1 MSEPSDLRSR
11 KKLAT
16 YRALAH
22 AARELTAE
30 RGLEAVTVDDIAAA
44 ADVSPRT
51 FFNYFSSKEQAIV
64 GVEPA
69 VLEDLA
75 ASLLERPREERP
87 IEAVAAVLLER
98 MTTDAETARRWLLRA
113 ELVERYPSLLPRH
126 LAAMADIE
134 RTLVTTLAQRMDVDA
149 DHDLRPM
156 VVVSAVTALQRSTLA
171 WWNRG
176 GRTEPL
182 GDALRSAFAALATEL
197 ATP

>member
-64 GVEPA
+64 GVAPA

-75 ASLLERPREERP
+75 ASLPERPRGARP
-87 IEAVAAVLLER
+87 IAA
-98 MTTDAETARRWLLRA
+98 APAA
-113 ELVERYPSLLPRH
+113 PP
-126 LAAMADIE
+126 AAMTHHQA
-134 RTLVTTLAQRMDVDA
+134 
-149 DHDLRPM
+149 
-156 VVVSAVTALQRSTLA
+156 
-171 WWNRG
+171 
-176 GRTEPL
+176 
-182 GDALRSAFAALATEL
+182 
-197 ATP
+197 

>member
-75 ASLLERPREERP
+75 ASLLERTREERP
-87 IEAVAAVLLER
+87 IEAVDAVLLER
-98 MTTDAETARRWLLRA
+98 MTNDAETARRWLLRA
-113 ELVERYPSLLPRH
+113 ELVERYP
-126 LAAMADIE
+126 DGK
-134 RTLVTTLAQRMDVDA
+134 
-149 DHDLRPM
+149 
-156 VVVSAVTALQRSTLA
+156 STRL
-171 WWNRG
+171 N
-176 GRTEPL
+176 
-182 GDALRSAFAALATEL
+182 SSN
-197 ATP
+197 

>member
-69 VLEDLA
+69 GVEDLA
-75 ASLLERPREERP
+75 ASLPEERK
-87 IEAVAAVLLER
+87 R
-98 MTTDAETARRWLLRA
+98 
-113 ELVERYPSLLPRH
+113 VERG
-126 LAAMADIE
+126 E
-134 RTLVTTLAQRMDVDA
+134 CVDGRG
-149 DHDLRPM
+149 D
-156 VVVSAVTALQRSTLA
+156 
-171 WWNRG
+171 NRG
-176 GRTEPL
+176 R
-182 GDALRSAFAALATEL
+182 RII
-197 ATP
+197 

>member
-51 FFNYFSSKEQAIV
+51 FFNYFSSKAQAIV

-75 ASLLERPREERP
+75 ASLLERPREALP
-87 IEAVAAVLLER
+87 IEAVAAVLPQRL
-98 MTTDAETARRWLLRA
+98 TTHAETAQ
-113 ELVERYPSLLPRH
+113 PRPPPAH
-126 LAAMADIE
+126 
-134 RTLVTTLAQRMDVDA
+134 
-149 DHDLRPM
+149 
-156 VVVSAVTALQRSTLA
+156 
-171 WWNRG
+171 
-176 GRTEPL
+176 
-182 GDALRSAFAALATEL
+182 
-197 ATP
+197 

>member
-51 FFNYFSSKEQAIV
+51 FFNYFSSTEQANV
-64 GVEPA
+64 GVERA

-75 ASLLERPREERP
+75 ASLPERPPQERRT
-87 IEAVAAVLLER
+87 EAVHRVTHQRQPTAA
-98 MTTDAETARRWLLRA
+98 
-113 ELVERYPSLLPRH
+113 
-126 LAAMADIE
+126 
-134 RTLVTTLAQRMDVDA
+134 
-149 DHDLRPM
+149 
-156 VVVSAVTALQRSTLA
+156 
-171 WWNRG
+171 
-176 GRTEPL
+176 
-182 GDALRSAFAALATEL
+182 
-197 ATP
+197 

>member
-75 ASLLERPREERP
+75 ASLLERPRAEPP
-87 IEAVAAVLLER
+87 IEAVAAVLLAR
-98 MTTDAETARRWLLRA
+98 LTTDAETARRWPLRPHHVA
-113 ELVERYPSLLPRH
+113 RSPSLLP
-126 LAAMADIE
+126 
-134 RTLVTTLAQRMDVDA
+134 
-149 DHDLRPM
+149 P
-156 VVVSAVTALQRSTLA
+156 
-171 WWNRG
+171 
-176 GRTEPL
+176 PP
-182 GDALRSAFAALATEL
+182 AALANTHIRQ
-197 ATP
+197 P